1 MSWFSFSSKIL
12 NIVLILPL
20 ILNIL
25 NENELNVYFL
35 FITII
40 ATSNVIDFGFKSTFV
55 RLFSYAS
62 TGLKSIDRIKYK
74 KNNSKAGV
82 NWDLTE
88 RIFSASKKIYLII
101 SIFLSVIL
109 ITVGS
114 FLVMDSISLNA
125 ETIDLWI
132 SWIYIIITA
141 SISFYGRIYVC
152 YLEGFNKVA
161 LIRRVEGYFALI
173 TVISKLL
180 VLYFWP
186 SILGLIFVE
195 KTWLIINVFRNY
207 YLSKKI
213 NQNKISKFKS
223 IENDYPFLKKIF
235 NLAWKNGVSGILSI
249 GITNFTGI
257 IYAQIGSIS
266 NVNSYLISL
275 RVLTLLRDF
284 SKAPFYSKIPLLS
297 KLRAENNLSLL
308 IKTSQRNMTFSNLI
322 FILGAAFIGLFA
334 EDLLNF
340 IKSNA
345 NLVETNLWILM
356 SVAFFIH
363 RYGSMHLQLY
373 LTTNHIISHII
384 DSVSAIIFIILTLFL
399 FEDYEL
405 YSFPI
410 SMIISYLCCH
420 TWVSVSYSIKSL
432 NTNFIFFEKYNI
444 IIIIFLII
452 IFYLIN
458 A

>member
-12 NIVLILPL
+12 NIVLVLPL

-74 KNNSKAGV
+74 KNNSKVGV

-101 SIFLSVIL
+101 SISLSVIL

-114 FLVMDSISLNA
+114 FMVMDSISLNA
-125 ETIDLWI
+125 ITIDLWI

-161 LIRRVEGYFALI
+161 LIRRVEGYFALV

-186 SILGLIFVE
+186 SILALIFVE

-223 IENDYPFLKKIF
+223 IENDNTFLKK
-235 NLAWKNGVSGILSI
+235 S
-249 GITNFTGI
+249 
-257 IYAQIGSIS
+257 
-266 NVNSYLISL
+266 LI
-275 RVLTLLRDF
+275 
-284 SKAPFYSKIPLLS
+284 
-297 KLRAENNLSLL
+297 
-308 IKTSQRNMTFSNLI
+308 
-322 FILGAAFIGLFA
+322 
-334 EDLLNF
+334 
-340 IKSNA
+340 
-345 NLVETNLWILM
+345 
-356 SVAFFIH
+356 
-363 RYGSMHLQLY
+363 
-373 LTTNHIISHII
+373 
-384 DSVSAIIFIILTLFL
+384 
-399 FEDYEL
+399 
-405 YSFPI
+405 
-410 SMIISYLCCH
+410 
-420 TWVSVSYSIKSL
+420 
-432 NTNFIFFEKYNI
+432 
-444 IIIIFLII
+444 
-452 IFYLIN
+452 
-458 A
+458 